1 MHMYS
6 IRSFRSVW
14 RYRWLPALMACA
26 TAGLAQGGPAAP
38 PAVTLADV
46 FRLAATQPAIAAAE
60 ARARAAAG
68 SRTTA
73 RSLGNPMLDYRIEQA
88 SAVGPTGSAPAIER
102 ESMLTASFPLDAV
115 YRWGPRA
122 GRANSE
128 YRAAQADVAATRQR
142 VLLEAARAYH
152 RVGVAQVSL
161 SVSRDLAAWL
171 DSLVAYNRAR
181 VREGVAAE
189 SDLIR
194 SEVER
199 GRAGASAA
207 LMVAELAH
215 ARADLAQFLPDGA
228 AQTASLVVAVPN
240 RPLPLPAE
248 SPAVAVNPELRA
260 ARERA
265 AGAASGLTTE
275 RLSIIRQVDATI
287 GTKHMGGA
295 TAVVVGAS
303 LPFPLFDQNRGEMAR
318 ASGERAAAQQEL
330 IAAERRIRADV
341 AAAQSAADALTA
353 SAAALSTPVAG
364 GAPDFL
370 QKADEG
376 RRIALGAYREGAA
389 PLMQLLDA
397 ARAWGEAHIAFAQ
410 LIAAQRDSVFEL
422 LASLGID
429 LTTTPLSS
437 DGTSR

>member
-1 MHMYS
+1 
-6 IRSFRSVW
+6 
-14 RYRWLPALMACA
+14 MACA
-26 TAGLAQGGPAAP
+26 TPGLAQDAP
-38 PAVTLADV
+38 GASVPPTITLAEV
-46 FRLAATQPAIAAAE
+46 FRLVATQPAIAAAE
-60 ARARAAAG
+60 ARARAAGG

-73 RSLGNPMLDYRIEQA
+73 RALGNPMLDYRVEQA
-88 SAVGPTGSAPAIER
+88 STGAGGDGRIER
-102 ESMLTASFPLDAV
+102 EAMLTASLPLDAV

-122 GRANSE
+122 GRANAE
-128 YRAAQADVAATRQR
+128 FLAAQSDVVATRQR
-142 VLLEAARAYH
+142 VLLDAARAYH
-152 RVGVAQVSL
+152 RVGVAQVSV
-161 SVSRDLAAWL
+161 SVSLDLTAWL

-199 GRAGASAA
+199 GRAGATLAMM
-207 LMVAELAH
+207 LAELAR

-228 AQTASLVVAVPN
+228 APASALLVALPSRPLAVPS
-240 RPLPLPAE
+240 E
-248 SPAVAVNPELRA
+248 SQAPNANPELRA

-265 AGAASGLTTE
+265 AGAAAGVSVE
-275 RLSIIRQVDATI
+275 RLSIVRQVDATI
-287 GTKHMGGA
+287 GTKYMGGA
-295 TAVVVGAS
+295 TALVVGAS

-318 ASGERAAAQQEL
+318 ASGERDASRQDLVAV
-330 IAAERRIRADV
+330 ERRIRADV
-341 AAAQSAADALTA
+341 VAAQTAAVALTA
-353 SAAALSTPVAG
+353 SATQLATPVAG

-376 RRIALGAYREGAA
+376 RRIAFGAYREGAA
-389 PLMQLLDA
+389 PLIQLLDA

-410 LIAAQRDSVFEL
+410 LIAAQRDSVFAL

-429 LTTTPLSS
+429 LTSTPLSP